1 MTVMFKNKILHASV
15 VWLLG
20 VFIFTLVLSAHAGD
34 EEHGSLFIPASSGN
48 YAPDD
53 AATDAEISDSQQ
65 EVVINLTS
73 LKSRSEAYGKVRFDF
88 LGHSVMVQRTQF
100 LSGLK
105 NSVTWFGKP
114 EEQDGSV
121 VLSVCGS
128 VVFGLIELGSEAY
141 KIEPVRGAGTH
152 RIFKLDPKKAAT
164 IDDGGIIPHAEELPE
179 EAGAIPAVPEN
190 KDDGTVFDVLVLYTK
205 GFAEAYP
212 DDELTAQINYLINIA
227 NVSYSNSEINLTAR
241 VAGLKKVDYKDGG
254 DLTDAL
260 YDLTNGDGVFSG
272 VGSLRNKV
280 GADLVVLLRVFTES
294 NIVCGRAWQMASLS
308 SSFGKR
314 AFSVVQVGRINYGS
328 GYMYCVDQTL
338 AHEMGHNMGCAHDA
352 ENGSGG
358 VFKYSYGYCF
368 SPYKSVMAYCTSAE
382 TTVSHFSNP
391 DVTYAGLATGAE
403 DANNARSITNV
414 KETIAQFRDSK
425 CLGSIT
431 ASSGKVS
438 LNKEETAEITVTVAD
453 EYGDPA
459 EGETV
464 KAEINSTGKKVISV
478 SPSSDTTDSSGQITF
493 SITAGNKKGAARLTF
508 KSDCLKKSITVKVR

>member
-65 EVVINLTS
+65 EVVINLTP

-141 KIEPVRGAGTH
+141 KIEPVRDAGTH

-164 IDDGGIIPHAEELPE
+164 IDDGGIIPPAEELQE
-179 EAGAIPAVPEN
+179 EADAIPAVPEN

-227 NVSYSNSEINLTAR
+227 NVSYSNCCN
-241 VAGLKKVDYKDGG
+241 
-254 DLTDAL
+254 
-260 YDLTNGDGVFSG
+260 
-272 VGSLRNKV
+272 
-280 GADLVVLLRVFTES
+280 
-294 NIVCGRAWQMASLS
+294 
-308 SSFGKR
+308 
-314 AFSVVQVGRINYGS
+314 
-328 GYMYCVDQTL
+328 
-338 AHEMGHNMGCAHDA
+338 
-352 ENGSGG
+352 
-358 VFKYSYGYCF
+358 
-368 SPYKSVMAYCTSAE
+368 
-382 TTVSHFSNP
+382 
-391 DVTYAGLATGAE
+391 
-403 DANNARSITNV
+403 
-414 KETIAQFRDSK
+414 
-425 CLGSIT
+425 
-431 ASSGKVS
+431 
-438 LNKEETAEITVTVAD
+438 
-453 EYGDPA
+453 
-459 EGETV
+459 
-464 KAEINSTGKKVISV
+464 
-478 SPSSDTTDSSGQITF
+478 
-493 SITAGNKKGAARLTF
+493 
-508 KSDCLKKSITVKVR
+508 